1 MSLKVTYGSYF
12 FILRAVQSLAV
23 RILKFVQILAV
34 QSLAVRILKF
44 IQILAVHILK
54 FSAGGHHGVARFI
67 NTETS

>member
-12 FILRAVQSLAV
+12 FILRAVQTLAV
-23 RILKFVQILAV
+23 HILKFVQTLA
-34 QSLAVRILKF
+34 LHILKF
-44 IQILAVHILK
+44 VQTLAVHILK

>member
-1 MSLKVTYGSYF
+1 MGVIFLYLGLYKKLGCTHTKIRTNFG
-12 FILRAVQSLAV
+12 
-23 RILKFVQILAV
+23 
-34 QSLAVRILKF
+34 LAVRILKF